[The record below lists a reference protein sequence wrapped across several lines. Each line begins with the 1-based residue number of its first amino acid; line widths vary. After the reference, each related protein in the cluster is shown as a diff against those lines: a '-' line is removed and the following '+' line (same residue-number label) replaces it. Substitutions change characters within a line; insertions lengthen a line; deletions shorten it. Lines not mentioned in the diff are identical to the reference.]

1 MKKIKVI
8 YNWCCENIAYYV
20 TVIKSDS
27 SLKRDRKDSQDPIF
41 TFNIRKGVC
50 EGRTRLLKVLLNNY
64 YMWVPCFLVKGKSGN
79 FIIKSLQKNKF
90 SKNDNNSSYKK
101 IKIKWTIKIF
111 CLRRNN

>member
-64 YMWVPCFLVKGKSGN
+64 YM
-79 FIIKSLQKNKF
+79 
-90 SKNDNNSSYKK
+90 
-101 IKIKWTIKIF
+101 
-111 CLRRNN
+111 